1 MNRILLI
8 LLLISIGIYLYIIL
22 FKSNNNDKYDNVR
35 SILKKNEYEHE
46 HEHEHNLINNMNS
59 NNKRVH
65 FSENN
70 EELRFSKEIEPSEL
84 INKSEK
90 IYNTYNDNNNN
101 DNDYNSIFIDPIM
114 SNIKEVGYTNLTL
127 SENEY
132 FTNN

>member
-8 LLLISIGIYLYIIL
+8 LLLVSVGIYLYIIL
-22 FKSNNNDKYDNVR
+22 FKSNTNDTYENNIK
-35 SILKKNEYEHE
+35 SILKKHE
-46 HEHEHNLINNMNS
+46 FIDDNFIEKHNNTSES

-70 EELRFSKEIEPSEL
+70 EELIFSNEIEPSEL
-84 INKSEK
+84 IKKSEK
-90 IYNTYNDNNNN
+90 NNRIDN
-101 DNDYNSIFIDPIM
+101 DNDYDNIFIDPII

-132 FTNN
+132 FNNN